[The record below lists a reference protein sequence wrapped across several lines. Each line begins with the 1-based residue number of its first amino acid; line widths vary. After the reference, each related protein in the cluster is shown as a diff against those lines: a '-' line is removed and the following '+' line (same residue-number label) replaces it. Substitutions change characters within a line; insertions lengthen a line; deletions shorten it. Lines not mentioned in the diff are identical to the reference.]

1 MKTAKGFTLIEVM
14 IVVAIVTILAMIG
27 YPAYKNQVASARRS
41 AAKILLME
49 LSNREAQY
57 LSYTR
62 QYASNFDSTG
72 LNFTTT
78 ANDMG
83 WSCAVTS
90 CENNNYTV
98 TGVVDNN
105 AAPPTFTLTAQPKST
120 GMNNG
125 EASLTID
132 QTGLKGGPWQK

>member
-1 MKTAKGFTLIEVM
+1 MTNAKGFTLIEVM
-14 IVVAIVTILAMIG
+14 IVVAIVTILTVIG
-27 YPAYKNQVASARRS
+27 YPAYRNQVASAQRS

-98 TGVVDNN
+98 AVVVDNN
-105 AAPPTFTLTAQPKST
+105 DTPPTFTFTAQPKST
-120 GMNNG
+120 GMNKG

-132 QTGLKGGPWQK
+132 QTGRKDRPWQK